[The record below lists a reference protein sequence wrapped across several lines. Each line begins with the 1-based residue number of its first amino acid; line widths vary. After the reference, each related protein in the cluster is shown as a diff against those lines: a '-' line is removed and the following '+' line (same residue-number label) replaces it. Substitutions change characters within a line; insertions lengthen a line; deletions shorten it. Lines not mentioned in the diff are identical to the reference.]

1 MFRVKNSRCISR
13 ISRRSLASGRT
24 RNLIAILAIMLT
36 AILFTTLFT
45 IAGGI
50 LDTIQMQTAR
60 QVGTSSHAGFKYLTW
75 EQYEKVAADPKVK
88 DISYDIF
95 VGFGENPEF
104 AKMHTEIRYTEAKNA
119 EWAFCLPTT
128 GRLPESGMEAAVSES
143 ILDALGVPHE
153 LGVQIPLEF
162 SVRGKKYRETFT
174 VCGFWKQDIVSGS
187 NNIYLSRDYVN
198 QVAPTWHDGDA
209 VVKQS
214 PNIDEMGGC
223 VNPSIWFADSW
234 DIEGKVEA
242 LKARC
247 GFDSSVNDGVN
258 WAYAGSEMDAQS
270 ILLVAGLLL
279 LIGFSGYLIIYNIFY
294 ISVAADIHFY
304 GLLKT
309 IGTTRRQLAGIVRRQ
324 AYLLCVVGI
333 PAGLFA
339 GYFIAVWLMP
349 FIMKNTTF
357 ANDFTISPNPWVF
370 AGSAV
375 FAFLTVW
382 ISCIRPCRLLAKISP
397 VEAVKYAEAR
407 SAQPFK
413 TGKKR
418 KPVSAKK
425 TQRVTPFAMAWQN
438 MKRNRKKTVSVVLS
452 LTLSLVLL
460 QATVTITDGYDLDKY
475 LHEKAVADLMLTDS
489 RILTSMGEAE
499 FDDITPQ
506 VRQDVESLDGVTET
520 GSVYMREIRHHMDD
534 AHVKRVR
541 EAMAE
546 YGQDM
551 SAVLTEQAESYLD
564 QNEILGHVYGVDGIA
579 EDKME
584 IAGKENGDFD
594 REKFASGDYVIV
606 TAFTDTGD
614 GEFYHIGEK
623 VTIDFES
630 GRSKTYEVLA
640 IGDVPYALGPQHG
653 HGVAI
658 YFTLPA
664 EEFMRQTGET
674 SAMSIACNFTEAG
687 EAKAEA
693 WVKTYCEEKHP
704 ELSYVSKSTI
714 QGEFDNLTQMTMVVG
729 GILSFILGL
738 IGILNFINT
747 MITSIQARK
756 NELAV
761 LQAVGMTGRQLRQ
774 MLTGEGLCYV
784 LLTAGMTLTVGNLL
798 VYAIVKAY
806 TAQMWMFTYH
816 FVIWPIL
823 AAVPAM
829 LLIGLVISAAC
840 CSILRKR
847 SIIERLRAE

>member
-1 MFRVKNSRCISR
+1 MFRVKNSRCVSR
-13 ISRRSLASGRT
+13 ISARSIRKNRT
-24 RNLIAILAIMLT
+24 RNRIAILAIMLT
-36 AILFTTLFT
+36 TILFTTLFT
-45 IAGGI
+45 IAGSM
-50 LDTIQMQTAR
+50 LDMMQEQTAR
-60 QVGTSSHAGFKYLTW
+60 QVGTMSHAGFKYLTW

-104 AKMHTEIRYTEAKNA
+104 AKLHTEIRYTEQKNA
-119 EWAFCLPTT
+119 EWAFCMPTT

-153 LGVQIPLEF
+153 LGVKIPLEF
-162 SVRGKKYRETFT
+162 TVQGKTYRDTFT
-174 VCGFWKQDIVSGS
+174 VCGFWKQDLAAGS
-187 NNIYLSRDYVN
+187 HNIYLSREYVD

-209 VVKQS
+209 VVNQA
-214 PNIDEMGGC
+214 PDTNEMGGC
-223 VNPSIWFADSW
+223 VNPSLWFANSW

-258 WAYAGSEMDAQS
+258 WAYAGSEMDARS
-270 ILLVAGLLL
+270 ILLVIGILL

-309 IGTTRRQLAGIVRRQ
+309 IGTTKRQLAGIVRRQ

-333 PAGLFA
+333 PAGLFV
-339 GYFIAVWLMP
+339 GYFTAVWLMP
-349 FIMKNTTF
+349 FIMKSTTF
-357 ANDFTISPNPWVF
+357 TGDFTISPNPWIF

-397 VEAVKYAEAR
+397 VEAVKYAEASPMSVTKGR
-407 SAQPFK
+407 
-413 TGKKR
+413 KKQ
-418 KPVSAKK
+418 KSVSAKK
-425 TQRVTPFAMAWQN
+425 TQHVTPFAMAWQN
-438 MKRNRKKTVSVVLS
+438 MKRSRKKTVSVIFS

-475 LHEKAVADLMLTDS
+475 LQQKAVSDLMLTDS
-489 RILTSMGEAE
+489 RILTAAGDTD

-520 GSVYMREIRHHMDD
+520 GSVYMREIQHDLDD
-534 AHVKRVR
+534 AHVERVR

-551 SAVLTEQAESYLD
+551 PAVMTEQAELYLD
-564 QNEILGHVYGVDGIA
+564 QNEIFGHVYGVDGIA

-584 IAGKENGDFD
+584 IVGKENGDFD

-614 GEFYHIGEK
+614 GEYYHVGEK
-623 VTIDFES
+623 VTIDFGN

-653 HGVAI
+653 HGVDL

-664 EEFMRQTGET
+664 EEFIRQTGET
-674 SAMSIACNFTEAG
+674 SAMSIACNVADD
-687 EAKAEA
+687 AEA
-693 WVKTYCEEKHP
+693 AAESWAETYCSEEHP

-714 QGEFDNLTQMTMVVG
+714 QGEFEDLTQMTMIVG
-729 GILSFILGL
+729 GMLSFILGL
-738 IGILNFINT
+738 IGLLNFINT
-747 MITSIQARK
+747 MITSIQARR

-761 LQAVGMTGRQLRQ
+761 LQAVGMTGKQLRQ

-784 LLTAGMTLTVGNLL
+784 LLTAGVVLTVGNLL
-798 VYAIVKAY
+798 VYALVKAY
-806 TAQMWMFTYH
+806 TMQMWMFTYH
-816 FVIWPIL
+816 FILWPIL
-823 AAVPAM
+823 AAIPM
-829 LLIGLVISAAC
+829 LIVFGLLISAAC
-840 CSILRKR
+840 CGILRRR
-847 SIIERLRAE
+847 SIVERLRVE